1 MRLSIFASA
10 VAIAVVAGNTAANAT
25 LITIDSQV
33 NGASTASGGPQNP
46 DVLPGAF
53 LPDIYSP
60 KDQLTLGAGTYVIT
74 NAATSGYF
82 SAWNFEGY
90 PSTPN
95 WVWSFLI
102 ADDATSRVLVD
113 DYVLGVGSTQAA
125 MAGLTGTTTWDG
137 NTQLSATSTQDFT
150 DTLILT
156 HTTTLDFLIDDYF
169 LGDNGGGIALDIAPA
184 SSASSIPEPSSLL
197 LSLILVGMAGLGRL
211 HRGLKQTTVHA

>member
-1 MRLSIFASA
+1 MSFMNRLL
-10 VAIAVVAGNTAANAT
+10 VAIAVVAAGTSAQAA

-46 DVLPGAF
+46 DVLPGVV

-82 SAWNFEGY
+82 SGWNFEGY
-90 PSTPN
+90 PGSSN

-102 ADDATSRVLVD
+102 ADDATGRVLID
-113 DYVLGVGSTQAA
+113 DFVSGVQPTQAA
-125 MAGLTGTTTWDG
+125 IAGLTGTTTWDG
-137 NTQLSATSTQDFT
+137 NTQLSATAAADFT
-150 DTLILT
+150 DTLTLT

-169 LGDNGGGIALDIAPA
+169 LGDNGGGVALNIASA
-184 SSASSIPEPSSLL
+184 SSGSSIPEPSTLI
-197 LSLILVGMAGLGRL
+197 LSLIFFGVLGAGRIGR
-211 HRGLKQTTVHA
+211 RLKQSTVSA